1 MTTPAGKVNINQGS
15 EPAKLTAP
23 MSRVSFVRLSARRGV
38 AANARPSPTLEIEE
52 AANCNQ

>member
-1 MTTPAGKVNINQGS
+1 
-15 EPAKLTAP
+15 
-23 MSRVSFVRLSARRGV
+23 VRLSARRGV